1 MLPAAE
7 AVELRPSVTGALTIE
22 CIDSSW
28 GFTALR
34 PEWNALLRDSAS
46 DCPFLTWEWLHT
58 WWTHLSGSSR
68 LRIDTCR
75 ATWVMW
81 RGERSW

>member
-46 DCPFLTWEWLHT
+46 DCPFLTAL
-58 WWTHLSGSSR
+58 SSR
-68 LRIDTCR
+68 VLLFSMYFMSCTC
-75 ATWVMW
+75 
-81 RGERSW
+81 